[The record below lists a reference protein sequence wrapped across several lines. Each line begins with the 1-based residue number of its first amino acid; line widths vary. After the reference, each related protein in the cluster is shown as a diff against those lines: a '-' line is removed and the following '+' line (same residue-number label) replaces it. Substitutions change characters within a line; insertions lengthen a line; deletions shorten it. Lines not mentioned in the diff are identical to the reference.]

1 MPGKKQKTEKE
12 ADEAQQ
18 NRAKS
23 AFFTNWAAGAAKQ
36 AREQNSAAAAEAG
49 STPNEQILNNVPAPA
64 PVQQNI
70 PSAATAS
77 FSEAHGNNFDYRNE
91 FEAGDEGSVA
101 SCDEMDDESVA
112 SAISRPTFRA
122 RSRTTTNSQSW
133 AEASATNGN
142 GNDNDISSE
151 LESVS
156 IYFVCTCNLCLSRDC
171 MCILISCQHI
181 MC

>member
-18 NRAKS
+18 NLAKS
-23 AFFTNWAAGAAKQ
+23 AFFASWAAAAAKQ
-36 AREQNSAAAAEAG
+36 AREHAQEQNSAAAAEAAG
-49 STPNEQILNNVPAPA
+49 STPNEKILNNVPA

-77 FSEAHGNNFDYRNE
+77 FSEAHGNDFDYLNE

-101 SCDEMDDESVA
+101 SCDEMDDESVE
-112 SAISRPTFRA
+112 SAISRPTSRA
-122 RSRTTTNSQSW
+122 RARTTTNSQSR

-142 GNDNDISSE
+142 GNDNAISRE

-156 IYFVCTCNLCLSRDC
+156 IYFVCTCNLLCLSRDC
-171 MCILISCQHI
+171 MCILI
-181 MC
+181 

>member
-101 SCDEMDDESVA
+101 SCDEMDDESVE
-112 SAISRPTFRA
+112 SAISRPTSRA
-122 RSRTTTNSQSW
+122 RTTTN
-133 AEASATNGN
+133 
-142 GNDNDISSE
+142 GNDNAISSE